1 MVRRTSRAL
10 MLAGGLVVAIAS
22 AASASVSHRVSLT
35 VSDDTLTGCLQKGD
49 QSGTFKLAAKDG
61 KTYTVMGQQS
71 ALSPHVGHTVKL
83 TGNQASSSSG
93 AIARDT
99 GMAKMG
105 DSAMKAGGMHDSSS
119 MGKAGGNANGFMAT
133 QVQMVAAT
141 CQ

>member
-1 MVRRTSRAL
+1 MLRRTPRAL

-35 VSDDTLTGCLQKGD
+35 VKDDTLTGCLQKGD

-83 TGNQASSSSG
+83 TGNQGSASSG

-99 GMAKMG
+99 GMGKMA
-105 DSAMKAGGMHDSSS
+105 DSSMKGGMHDSSS
-119 MGKAGGNANGFMAT
+119 MGKSGGNANGFMAT